1 LVPWRTTT
9 AGTAMDQKELLKKIE
24 QIEEQARDGEAEFPA
39 LAKERLRMIL
49 GFARYI
55 RTELTHTGGP
65 SMNDGDGGASNDDGI
80 RHSA

>member
-1 LVPWRTTT
+1 
-9 AGTAMDQKELLKKIE
+9 MDKKELLKKIE
-24 QIEEQARDGEAEFPA
+24 QIEEQAREGEAEFPA

-55 RTELTHTGGP
+55 RTELTHPAGEA
-65 SMNDGDGGASNDDGI
+65 SMNDADAGASNDDGI